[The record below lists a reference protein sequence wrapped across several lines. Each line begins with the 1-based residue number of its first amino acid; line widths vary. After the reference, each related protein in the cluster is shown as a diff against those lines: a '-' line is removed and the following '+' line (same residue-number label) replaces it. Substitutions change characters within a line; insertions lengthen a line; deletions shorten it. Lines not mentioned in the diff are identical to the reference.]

1 MLAQQI
7 LNGIMLGSVY
17 ALFALGFTL
26 IFGVMNILNLAHGA
40 IFAFGAFVALYCVSG
55 LALPLYLVV
64 PIVMVAGA
72 LLSIIVDLVAFQSLR
87 RRGAD
92 EFGAIVSSIGAGL
105 IITSMLETASDA
117 AILTFPF
124 GTFPIEIYR
133 IWGVRISLLQ
143 ISVIGTTALV
153 IGAILIYLY
162 KTSFGRQVRAV
173 AVSAPTSGI
182 LGINPTAVYLQV
194 FAIAGAL
201 AGLAG
206 LLIGLMFNS
215 VNFLMG
221 EPMMLKAFVV
231 VVLGGLGSITGA
243 MLSGI
248 VIGIAQTLIS
258 TYLSSKLSD
267 AILFAGLLMLLL
279 AYPTGL
285 FKGIRQEERVTRI

>member
-26 IFGVMNILNLAHGA
+26 VFGVMNILNLAHGA
-40 IFAFGAFVALYCVSG
+40 IFAFGAFVALYCVSS

-72 LLSIIVDLVAFQSLR
+72 LLSVVVDLVAFQPLR
-87 RRGAD
+87 RRAAD

-105 IITSMLETASDA
+105 IITSMLESVSDA
-117 AILTFPF
+117 AILSFPF

-133 IWGVRISLLQ
+133 FWGVRISLLQ
-143 ISVIGTTALV
+143 ISVIATTALA
-153 IGAILIYLY
+153 IGAILVYLY

-173 AVSAPTSGI
+173 AVSAPTSSI
-182 LGINPTAVYLQV
+182 LGINPTAIYLQV
-194 FAIAGAL
+194 FAIAGAV

-206 LLIGLMFNS
+206 LLIGLIFNS
-215 VNFLMG
+215 VSFMMG
-221 EPMMLKAFVV
+221 ESMMLKAFVV
-231 VVLGGLGSITGA
+231 VVLGGLGSISGA
-243 MLSGI
+243 MFSGI
-248 VIGIAQTLIS
+248 IVGIAQTLIS

-267 AILFAGLLMLLL
+267 AILFAVLFMLLL
-279 AYPTGL
+279 TYPTGL
-285 FKGIRQEERVTRI
+285 FKGIRQEQRVTRA